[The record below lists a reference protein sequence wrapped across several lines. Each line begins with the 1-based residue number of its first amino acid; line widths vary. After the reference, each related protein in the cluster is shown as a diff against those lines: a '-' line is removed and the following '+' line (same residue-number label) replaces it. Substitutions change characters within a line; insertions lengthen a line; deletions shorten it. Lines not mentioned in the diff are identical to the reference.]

1 MDNAIY
7 MRKINLIIITFL
19 FAFTLSNAKAQDVR
33 TFSLQEALDYAMN
46 NNYSLIRSEMDIEAA
61 KQRIKE
67 STSIGLPQVNASVS
81 YNDNFARMTMI
92 LPPEFSPDPSQR
104 EVQFGTKYDATLAAS
119 ASQLIFSG
127 EYIVGLKASKKYLES
142 TNADFFRNRV
152 AVKQQV
158 ANSYYNV
165 LTVENALHII
175 DTTLKIT
182 KNLAKETRQIYEV
195 GFNEDID
202 VDQLELLVSDLEA
215 SQVNFENQRGL
226 AYSYLKFYLGID
238 EQDSLV
244 LTDNMESL
252 INDLESS
259 SIMLDK
265 FEINSNPDFNYL
277 LKQKELTSLQVDLE
291 KATYL
296 PSINAILNYQTQAQ
310 REEWNFFN
318 SGKWYPSSTL
328 GITMSIPIF
337 SSGTRASKLKQ
348 AKIAFDQINVQES
361 ELKNQLKLQYR
372 NARNNY
378 LNSYKLYSNKN
389 KNRKVAEK
397 IYSRTL
403 EKYELGLA
411 SSLDILNTH
420 NQFLTAESDYINA
433 SQSFLQA
440 GEELKKVLAKSY

>member
-1 MDNAIY
+1 

-19 FAFTLSNAKAQDVR
+19 FAFVLSNADAQNVK
-33 TFSLQEALDYAMN
+33 TLSLQEALDYAMD

-67 STSIGLPQVNASVS
+67 STSIGLPQVNASVG

-92 LPPEFSPDPSQR
+92 LPPEFSPDPTQR
-104 EVQFGTKYDATLAAS
+104 EVQFGTKYDATLSAS
-119 ASQLIFSG
+119 ATQLIFSG
-127 EYIVGLKASKKYLES
+127 EYIVGLKAAKKYLES
-142 TNADFFRNRV
+142 TNADFFRNKV

-165 LTVENALHII
+165 LTVENALFII

-182 KNLAKETRQIYEV
+182 KNIAEETKQIYEV

-215 SQVNFENQRGL
+215 SKLNFENQREL

-244 LTDNMESL
+244 LTDNMGSL
-252 INDLESS
+252 INKLESS
-259 SIMLDK
+259 SILLDD
-265 FEINSNPDFNYL
+265 FVINNNPDFNYL

-296 PSINAILNYQTQAQ
+296 PSINARLNYQTQAQ
-310 REEWNFFN
+310 RDTWNFFN

-328 GITMSIPIF
+328 GITMNIPIF

-348 AKIAFDQINVQES
+348 AKIAFEQINVQED
-361 ELKNQLKLQYR
+361 ELKNQLNLQYR

-378 LNSYKLYSNKN
+378 LNSYKLYTNKN
-389 KNRKVAEK
+389 KNRRVAEK
-397 IYSRTL
+397 IYKKTL
-403 EKYELGLA
+403 EKFTLGLA

-420 NQFLTAESDYINA
+420 NQFLNAESDYITA